1 MFPMLPLS
9 TLFKLC
15 IVLWFPD
22 PLFTLSSIENNKRW
36 GEPTSP
42 PTGSLWLTNWKLWR
56 RWWRRT
62 GSVTGIWRRRC
73 IPADEWRQ
81 QIPGD
86 ARFRPA
92 CQRGAC
98 AKSAGSG
105 SLWNTEYLHHS
116 NVYCWHAEER
126 QGVWISTLCTHRA
139 IKVKG
144 TGWVSRRGLSRDTLA
159 NPNQRI
165 PVCQTIK
172 CHLKEMF
179 NLKSRK

>member
-126 QGVWISTLCTHRA
+126 QGVCGYLHFAHTE
-139 IKVKG
+139 
-144 TGWVSRRGLSRDTLA
+144 
-159 NPNQRI
+159 P
-165 PVCQTIK
+165 
-172 CHLKEMF
+172 
-179 NLKSRK
+179 LKSKALDEFQDAVYRGTRLPTQINVSQFAKQSNVILKKCSI